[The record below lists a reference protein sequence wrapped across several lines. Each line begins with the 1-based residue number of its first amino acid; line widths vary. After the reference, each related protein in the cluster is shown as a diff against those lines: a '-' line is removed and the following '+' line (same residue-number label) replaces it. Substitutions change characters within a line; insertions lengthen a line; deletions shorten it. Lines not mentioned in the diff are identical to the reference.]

1 MLTQRSRVVT
11 SGRRRRRPASA
22 SRCATCAR
30 TSTTRPTSCSRYAK
44 LPAHDAAGFFCCI
57 RSFSQPSSVPTVPPN
72 AAVLRRG
79 VELVKRFVGQYI
91 RVLGDGLRFA
101 KVLREKC
108 RRRPILTR
116 CPRPTAGGGGHP
128 RSLEPDAGEK
138 DAKLAQKLGQPQL
151 FCSCRSP
158 TGMHGPTCTFWANLT
173 PFSLPDGGKVQE
185 GGGRGTGRKVAVRP
199 GLPLQGRL
207 HRGFRVSRVLYRFSM
222 RIPIQYVGF

>member
-30 TSTTRPTSCSRYAK
+30 TSTTRPTSCSRCAK
-44 LPAHDAAGFFCCI
+44 LPAHDAAGVFCCI

-101 KVLREKC
+101 KVLRKNC

-128 RSLEPDAGEK
+128 RSLEPDAGER
-138 DAKLAQKLGQPQL
+138 DAKLAQKLGQPQP
-151 FCSCRSP
+151 FVAAGSP
-158 TGMHGPTCTFWANLT
+158 QECMGQPAPFGPT
-173 PFSLPDGGKVQE
+173 
-185 GGGRGTGRKVAVRP
+185 
-199 GLPLQGRL
+199 
-207 HRGFRVSRVLYRFSM
+207 
-222 RIPIQYVGF
+222 